1 MNRWIMLRR
10 LRGPA
15 FLLLFGLTALL
26 NQWDVLSFGQSWPLY
41 LILAGVFSLAERA
54 AFIGVAP
61 PAAYPGAPS
70 YTPPAYAAAPG
81 GWTAPPSSSPSSSAA
96 SSTALS
102 TSGAPQQPAELA
114 PSDDPDWQ
122 KGGR

>member
-26 NQWDVLSFGQSWPLY
+26 NQWDILSFGQSWPLY

-54 AFIGVAP
+54 AFIGVTP
-61 PAAYPGAPS
+61 PVGYPGAPS
-70 YTPPAYAAAPG
+70 YVPPAYAAPG
-81 GWTAPPSSSPSSSAA
+81 AWTAPTAPSAPPNSSSC
-96 SSTALS
+96 
-102 TSGAPQQPAELA
+102 TSLVPQSPADLA
-114 PSDDPDWQ
+114 PRDDPDWQ

>member
-26 NQWDVLSFGQSWPLY
+26 NQWDILSFGQSWPLY

-54 AFIGVAP
+54 AFIGVP
-61 PAAYPGAPS
+61 PPPPAYPGAPS
-70 YTPPAYAAAPG
+70 YAPPVYGPTG
-81 GWTAPPSSSPSSSAA
+81 GWTNPSAAPSSTSPGSS
-96 SSTALS
+96 LV
-102 TSGAPQQPAELA
+102 PQQPADLA

>member
-10 LRGPA
+10 LRAPA

-26 NQWDVLSFGQSWPLY
+26 NQWDILSFGQSWPLY

-54 AFIGVAP
+54 AFFGVTP

-70 YTPPAYAAAPG
+70 YVPPVSGTPGAWTQPPAPGTSLVPQPPADLAAPDE
-81 GWTAPPSSSPSSSAA
+81 
-96 SSTALS
+96 
-102 TSGAPQQPAELA
+102 SG
-114 PSDDPDWQ
+114 WQ

>member
-26 NQWDVLSFGQSWPLY
+26 NQWDILSFGQSWPLY
-41 LILAGVFSLAERA
+41 LILWGVFSLAERA
-54 AFIGVAP
+54 AFIGVPP

-70 YTPPAYAAAPG
+70 YAPPAYGGPGAWTTPNPSAAP
-81 GWTAPPSSSPSSSAA
+81 
-96 SSTALS
+96 SSTSPGSSLV
-102 TSGAPQQPAELA
+102 PQQPADLA
-114 PSDDPDWQ
+114 PTDDPDWQ